1 MKFKQLMLLTITFIA
16 TLLLVAC
23 GSQSGTSSG
32 NATLSG
38 TYSYEGDTFY
48 DDSEES
54 ELTIYYELEV
64 KKKKSTYDIIAID
77 EDGNPV
83 QYLYSE
89 TITIDENKQI
99 IKDYKGNKF
108 EYSATKDSV
117 TLPDLVGDTGDKVTL
132 IK

>member
-89 TITIDENKQI
+89 TITIDEDKQI

>member
-1 MKFKQLMLLTITFIA
+1 M
-16 TLLLVAC
+16 
-23 GSQSGTSSG
+23 
-32 NATLSG
+32 
-38 TYSYEGDTFY
+38 
-48 DDSEES
+48 
-54 ELTIYYELEV
+54 EV

-89 TITIDENKQI
+89 TITIDEDKQI

-132 IK
+132 IRK